1 MKMIERSL
9 FSTVHV
15 FAENCR
21 RRYTY
26 SKRFVLFFSLYLKT
40 VTNNMIYLSTGCI
53 IFGLVTYCY
62 YFSNRNVVVTMLQI
76 YCICCRCLLSLSSIV
91 LYKYLL
97 VNIFCE
103 SSGTGVN

>member
-1 MKMIERSL
+1 MFLRK
-9 FSTVHV
+9 TVGAGTHTL
-15 FAENCR
+15 N
-21 RRYTY
+21 
-26 SKRFVLFFSLYLKT
+26 VLFCFFLYLKT

-53 IFGLVTYCY
+53 IFGLVTYSY